1 MPSKTN
7 PTESKTKPLA
17 GFWEWD
23 IYNQQENISKSLTE
37 ALSLQHPFS
46 KEEGLFW
53 KTILRAPDFQ
63 SFINLR
69 IEASQKKRSGMIT
82 ARYDCVTVQGEVVAL
97 ETEMETVVW
106 SDTGEPQKMIGYVT
120 VCLAEND
127 LSVNST
133 HNRLLNKLTE
143 QTPGALY
150 QYQYLSN
157 GLSRFPYA
165 SKGVWDIF
173 EHTPNEIRADA
184 AKAFERVHPHDLDA
198 VIQSILHSYTT
209 LNPWE
214 QDFRVVLPSKGERWI
229 SGVATPEK
237 QHDESVIWHGY
248 MTDITDRKK
257 TEQELQKANSDL
269 QGILNAGS
277 QISIISTDVDGIIS
291 HFSRGS
297 ENLLGYKAE
306 EVVDKAS
313 PAIFHLKEEI
323 DLRGKQLSARLGK
336 EVAGFDVFVEMAKKG
351 KHDTR
356 EWTYRKK
363 DGSTFPVQLVVTSIT
378 DESDKIV
385 GFLGIATDI
394 SQMKKARLA
403 LAESEERWQFALEG
417 AGDGA
422 WDWDLAKGSIFISPK
437 SKKMLGYAS
446 HEVRNAPEGWAKL
459 IHADDVPTYQKNL
472 DQHLQGKAEIY
483 STEYRVLCKN
493 GEYKWVLDR
502 GKVTRRDEDGR
513 PLRIIGTHSD
523 ISQAKEKEEALKS
536 TIDIIGEQNRRL
548 LNFAHIVSHNLRSH
562 SGNFEMMFEML
573 DETEDRDEQKEILTH
588 IRTISEKLAETIHHL
603 NEVVMVQTSIDLQRQ
618 NINLHNY
625 VEKTREVLTANI
637 SSKNAHIVNNIPREI
652 VINHNAAY
660 MESILLNL
668 LSNAVKYSHP
678 DRRPEVHLTAYSE
691 KNYTVLEVAD
701 NGLGINLHL
710 HRDKLFGM
718 YKTFHPNKD
727 AKGIGLFITRNQ
739 IEAMGGRIEVE
750 SEENKGSVFKVY
762 FL

>member
-1 MPSKTN
+1 MPSMTN
-7 PTESKTKPLA
+7 PTESKTKPLS

-23 IYNQQENISKSLTE
+23 ICSQQENISKSLAE
-37 ALSLQHPFS
+37 AFSLPHPFS

-69 IEASQKKRSGMIT
+69 KEASQKKLGGMIT
-82 ARYDCVTVQGEVVAL
+82 ARYDCVTVLGEVVAL
-97 ETEMETVVW
+97 ESEMETVAW
-106 SDTGEPQKMIGYVT
+106 SDTGEAQKMIGYVT
-120 VCLAEND
+120 VCRVEND
-127 LSVNST
+127 LSVDTT
-133 HNRLLNKLTE
+133 HNRLLNKLAE

-165 SKGVWDIF
+165 SKGIWDIF
-173 EHTPNEIRADA
+173 EHTPDEIRADA
-184 AKAFERVHPHDLDA
+184 TKMFNRVHPYDLDA

-214 QDFRVVLPSKGERWI
+214 QDFRVILPSKGERWI

-257 TEQELQKANSDL
+257 TEQELQKANTDL

-306 EVVDKAS
+306 EVVGKAN

-323 DLRGKQLSARLGK
+323 DLRGKQLTARLGK

-422 WDWDLAKGSIFISPK
+422 WDWDLTKGSIFISPK

-446 HEVRNAPEGWAKL
+446 HEVRNAPEGWEKL

-472 DQHLQGKAEIY
+472 NQHLQGKAEIY

-536 TIDIIGEQNRRL
+536 TIGIIGEQNRRL

-573 DETEDRDEQKEILTH
+573 DETKDTDEQKEILTH
-588 IRTISEKLAETIHHL
+588 IRTISEKLSETIHHL
-603 NEVVMVQTSIDLQRQ
+603 NEVVMVQTSINLQRQ
-618 NINLHNY
+618 NINLHHY

-637 SSKNAHIVNNIPREI
+637 SSKSAHIVNNIPRDI
-652 VINHNAAY
+652 AINYNAAY

-678 DRRPEVHLTAYSE
+678 DRSPEVRITAYCE
-691 KNYTVLEVAD
+691 KNHTVLEVAD
-701 NGLGINLHL
+701 NGLGINLHR

-718 YKTFHPNKD
+718 YKTFHANKD

-739 IEAMGGRIEVE
+739 IEAMGGKIEVE

>member
-7 PTESKTKPLA
+7 QIVTNAGPLV

-23 IYNQQENISKSLTE
+23 IRNRQENISKSLAE
-37 ALSLQHPFS
+37 AFSLQHPFS
-46 KEEGLFW
+46 REEGAFW
-53 KTILRAPDFQ
+53 KTILSVIDFQ
-63 SFINLR
+63 SFIELR
-69 IEASQKKRSGMIT
+69 ADASRKKQADIISTVLQGIT
-82 ARYDCVTVQGEVVAL
+82 ALGEVATL
-97 ETEMETVVW
+97 EIQMETVAW
-106 SDTGEPQKMIGYVT
+106 NDSGEAEKVIGYV
-120 VCLAEND
+120 AINKPG
-127 LSVNST
+127 LSSAS
-133 HNRLLNKLTE
+133 NRLLRKLTE
-143 QTPGALY
+143 HVPGVVY
-150 QYQYLSN
+150 QYQYLDN

-165 SKGVWDIF
+165 SDGLWDIF
-173 EHTPNEIRADA
+173 EHTPEEVRADA
-184 AKAFERVHPHDLDA
+184 ASVFDRIHAEDLDEF
-198 VIQSILHSYTT
+198 IQSMLNSYTS
-209 LNPWE
+209 LNPWKMN
-214 QDFRVVLPSKGERWI
+214 FRVVLPSKGERWI
-229 SGVATPEK
+229 GGSARPE
-237 QHDESVIWHGY
+237 QQPDDSVIWHGY
-248 MTDITDRKK
+248 MADVTHQKK
-257 TEQELQKANSDL
+257 IEQELVKTNKDL

-277 QISIISTDVDGIIS
+277 QISIIGTRVNGLIS
-291 HFSRGS
+291 HFSKGS
-297 ENLLGYKAE
+297 ENLLGYKAD
-306 EVVDKAS
+306 EVVDKENLT
-313 PAIFHLKEEI
+313 IFHVREEI
-323 DLRGKQLSARLGK
+323 KLREKQLTARLGK
-336 EVAGFDVFVEMAKKG
+336 EVEGFDAIVEMARKG

-356 EWTYRKK
+356 EWTYSRK
-363 DGSTFPVQLVVTSIT
+363 DGTTFPVQLVVTAIT
-378 DESDKIV
+378 DEHSKIV
-385 GFLGIATDI
+385 GFLCVATDI
-394 SQMKKARLA
+394 SQMTKARLA

-472 DQHLQGKAEIY
+472 DEHLQGKAEIY

-502 GKVTRRDEDGR
+502 GKVTRRDENGR

-523 ISQAKEKEEALKS
+523 ISQAKEKEKALKS

-562 SGNFEMMFEML
+562 SGNFEMMFKMYDVAEDDDERKEML
-573 DETEDRDEQKEILTH
+573 AH
-588 IRTISEKLAETIHHL
+588 IRTISEKLSETIHHL

-618 NINLHNY
+618 NINLY
-625 VEKTREVLTANI
+625 SFAEKTREVLTANI
-637 SSKNAHIVNNIPREI
+637 SSKNAHIANNIPRDI
-652 VINHNAAY
+652 VINYNAAY

-678 DRRPEVHLTAYSE
+678 DRDPEVRLTAYSE

-739 IEAMGGRIEVE
+739 IEAMGGKIAVE
-750 SEENKGSVFKVY
+750 SEENRGSVFKVY